1 MFNHPGHNLPP
12 KVPHW
17 IVGCTLAV
25 AMMNI
30 HGCLDGSKQ
39 TIATHTL
46 SLQKKGSTSGNAT
59 SSHTQYTAMHQAT
72 RPVPTHIKYSNATS
86 RRPVGDQLPSQPHRL
101 EKFTIRLKLIGWNTP
116 LYNLTKNTNTF
127 PLFAEIDKVEHS
139 TI

>member
-17 IVGCTLAV
+17 IVGCILAV

-30 HGCLDGSKQ
+30 HRCLDDSKQ

-46 SLQKKGSTSGNAT
+46 SLQKKGSASGNAT
-59 SSHTQYTAMHQAT
+59 SSHTQYTATQ
-72 RPVPTHIKYSNATS
+72 PVATHIKYSNVTS
-86 RRPVGDQLPSQPHRL
+86 RWPVGDQLPSQPHRL
-101 EKFTIRLKLIGWNTP
+101 EKFTKRLKLIGWNTSP
-116 LYNLTKNTNTF
+116 YNLTKNMNTF